1 MVYKYIYLT
10 TKHNTI
16 DGVLKLK
23 VPLCSPI
30 PDCLFF
36 LMTYLEIKN
45 VVIWLIGSSCS
56 ELFL

>member
-36 LMTYLEIKN
+36 FDD
-45 VVIWLIGSSCS
+45 
-56 ELFL
+56 LFGN